1 MLLQEYDPNKDAVIN
16 PEMLV
21 EKVENFPDVTISCFS
36 KKLFESVLAFFEP
49 KKLWRCAQRSE
60 AIPFTR

>member
-36 KKLFESVLAFFEP
+36 NWWIL
-49 KKLWRCAQRSE
+49 
-60 AIPFTR
+60 

>member
-36 KKLFESVLAFFEP
+36 KKLERDVKSGKTTNIYHCKIYCKIVL
-49 KKLWRCAQRSE
+49 
-60 AIPFTR
+60 